1 MHIIL
6 AQEVYLKT
14 SFMRREE
21 KVPQNTSFRNNR
33 FGWIE
38 AILMGVQPLQCV
50 KVNGYMSVKYMQSIK
65 GTSEEN
71 EDAVGYRDNYY
82 WVIDGA
88 TALFENPVYPPFTVA
103 DIVNDL
109 SDTLPE
115 NIDDSKS
122 LSEILHDSIQTVA
135 QYRLHTSENTTTR
148 EQYAKLPTF
157 AIMLIRVMDDTLEYL
172 SLGDCYLT
180 IGDKTVTDKRIE
192 PFATRNRKRIQRII
206 DEHGT
211 ITAEE
216 RKNIFQNTRLK
227 ANAVDGYP
235 IGSLDPHSA
244 YGAKTGTISLHNMN
258 ATIVLYSDG
267 FVSCYNPQ
275 EPIESSLKS
284 LAYSNYTDKIYGKR
298 DDASVLVVE
307 V

>member
-1 MHIIL
+1 
-6 AQEVYLKT
+6 
-14 SFMRREE
+14 
-21 KVPQNTSFRNNR
+21 
-33 FGWIE
+33 
-38 AILMGVQPLQCV
+38 MGLQPLQYV

-71 EDAVGYRDNYY
+71 EDAVGYQDNYY

-88 TALFENPVYPPFTVA
+88 TALFENPIYPPFTVA
-103 DIVNDL
+103 DIANDL
-109 SDTLPE
+109 NDTLPE
-115 NIDDSKS
+115 SIDDNKS
-122 LSEILHDSIQTVA
+122 LTEILHDAIQTVA
-135 QYRLHTSENTTTR
+135 RYRLYTSENTTSR

-157 AIMLIRVMDDTLEYL
+157 AIMLIRVVGDTLEYL
-172 SLGDCYLT
+172 SLGDCYLSVN
-180 IGDKTVTDKRIE
+180 GKTFTDKRIE
-192 PFATRNRKRIQRII
+192 PFVAKNRALIQQLIN
-206 DEHGT
+206 ENGS
-211 ITAEE
+211 ITTEQ
-216 RKNIFQNTRLK
+216 RTHIFQETRLK
-227 ANAVDGYP
+227 ANAPDGYP

-267 FVSCYNPQ
+267 FVSCYNPE

-284 LAYSNYTDKIYGKR
+284 LAYSNCTDKIYGKR

>member
-1 MHIIL
+1 M
-6 AQEVYLKT
+6 
-14 SFMRREE
+14 
-21 KVPQNTSFRNNR
+21 PQNTSFRNNR
-33 FGWIE
+33 FDWNE
-38 AILMGVQPLQCV
+38 AILMGLQPLQYV

-71 EDAVGYRDNYY
+71 EDAVGYQGNYC

-88 TALFENPVYPPFTVA
+88 TALFENPIYPPFTVA
-103 DIVNDL
+103 DIANDL

-122 LSEILHDSIQTVA
+122 LSEILHDTIQTVA
-135 QYRLHTSENTTTR
+135 RYRLHISENTTSR

-157 AIMLIRVMDDTLEYL
+157 AIMLIRVAGDTLEYL

-180 IGDKTVTDKRIE
+180 IGGKTVTDKRIE
-192 PFATRNRKRIQRII
+192 PFAIQNRKRIQQII

-211 ITAEE
+211 VTAEE
-216 RKNIFQNTRLK
+216 RKSIFQNTRLK
-227 ANAVDGYP
+227 ANAPDGYP
-235 IGSLDPHSA
+235 IGSLDPNSA

-267 FVSCYNPQ
+267 FVPCYNPQ

>member
-1 MHIIL
+1 
-6 AQEVYLKT
+6 
-14 SFMRREE
+14 
-21 KVPQNTSFRNNR
+21 
-33 FGWIE
+33 
-38 AILMGVQPLQCV
+38 
-50 KVNGYMSVKYMQSIK
+50 MSVKYAQSTK
-65 GTSEEN
+65 GTTGEN
-71 EDAVGYRDNYY
+71 EDAVGYQDNYY

-88 TALFENPVYPPFTVA
+88 TSLFENPIHPSFTVA

-115 NIDDSKS
+115 NIDDCKP
-122 LSEILHDSIQTVA
+122 LSEILHDTIQAVA
-135 QYRLHTSENTTTR
+135 RYRIRATENTTTR

-157 AIMLIRVMDDTLEYL
+157 AIMFVRVVDDALEYL

-192 PFATRNRKRIQRII
+192 PFATRNRNRIQQII

-216 RKNIFQNTRLK
+216 RKNIFQDTRLK
-227 ANAVDGYP
+227 ANAPNGYP
-235 IGSLDPHSA
+235 IGSLDPQSA

-258 ATIVLYSDG
+258 ATIILYSDG
-267 FVSCYNPQ
+267 FMPCYNPE

-284 LAYSNYTDKIYGKR
+284 LAYSNCTDKIYGKR